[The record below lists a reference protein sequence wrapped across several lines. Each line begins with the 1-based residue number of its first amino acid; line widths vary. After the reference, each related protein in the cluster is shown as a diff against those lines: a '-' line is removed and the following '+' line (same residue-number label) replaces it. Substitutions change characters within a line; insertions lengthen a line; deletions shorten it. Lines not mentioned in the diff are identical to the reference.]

1 MSKQTW
7 DIIIKIGYQSGKKIW
22 FKPKPETGQRPCA
35 NMRTEWADGGI
46 CVHLQLGCV
55 FFSKHKRNIGLGKN
69 PFKPLALGIF
79 PIAHVGFKK
88 HFVRVKSLCKT
99 HWIANIL
106 IGWIVA
112 INLHYF
118 TFKIGHMCLLSDRS
132 KHTKCDMRHVA
143 QRVNSIQM
151 NTSNNPWNNIERSD
165 FPSILWTKLKQQL

>member
-1 MSKQTW
+1 MGHHHQNWLPIREKNMVQAKTGDRTTTMCEHANRMSRRW
-7 DIIIKIGYQSGKKIW
+7 HL
-22 FKPKPETGQRPCA
+22 RPSTTRMC
-35 NMRTEWADGGI
+35 
-46 CVHLQLGCV
+46 

-112 INLHYF
+112 ISLHYF

-151 NTSNNPWNNIERSD
+151 NTSNDPWNNIELSD